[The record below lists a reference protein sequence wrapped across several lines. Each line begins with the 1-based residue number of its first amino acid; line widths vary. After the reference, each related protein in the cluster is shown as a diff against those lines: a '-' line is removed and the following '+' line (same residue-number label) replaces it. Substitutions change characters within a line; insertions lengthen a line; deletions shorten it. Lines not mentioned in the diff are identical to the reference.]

1 MAFTAEKPFELHHPP
16 RHRPCFT
23 GPMRSMPP
31 TRYARSG
38 EVSLAY
44 QDFGD
49 GPVTLFAVP
58 PLARNI
64 ELAWESPQYR
74 RYFNRVASFSR
85 YVHFDKRGTGASDR
99 TLPMPSLE
107 TRVDDMRAVMDVAGI
122 DRAFLWG
129 SSEGGPMALLFA
141 ATYPDR
147 VDGLVLDGTAAV
159 LVPASESPDAR
170 EQRLARRERWL
181 SAWGTEHSVTLD
193 FMAPSMTSDPWYRTW
208 QPRYERQSASPAGL
222 RDLIAMNDEIDVRAV
237 LGDIDVPTL
246 ARHRV
251 GDRVVPIDRARETIE
266 CMSRARLVEFPGDD
280 HFAHIGADIDDWL
293 ALVQEFIT
301 GARPR
306 PSKARPGARQSRR
319 RIAAS
324 ITTFGGFAV
333 VVDGQEVPLSA
344 WGSRRARQLC
354 KRLTTACGHPV
365 PREQLVDLL
374 WPDDCR
380 QQRLSARLSV
390 QLSTVRR
397 ILGGGVIAD
406 RDAVRIDLSEI
417 HLDLADVRAAA
428 EAEDCGRVVE
438 LYRGD
443 YLPLDLYEDW
453 ATETRESTR
462 ALFIRAA
469 SRLAAAALTAGDH
482 DQAAALARRI
492 LAADRF
498 DEDAHRLLIVALL
511 AAGHAGAARQA
522 HGLYARRMGE
532 LGVPPAP
539 FDRLVGPGH

>member
-1 MAFTAEKPFELHHPP
+1 
-16 RHRPCFT
+16 
-23 GPMRSMPP
+23 MPP

-38 EVSLAY
+38 GVSLAY

-49 GPVTLFAVP
+49 GAVTLFAVP

-74 RYFNRVASFSR
+74 RYFNRVAGFSR
-85 YVHFDKRGTGASDR
+85 YVHFDKRGTGTSDR

-107 TRVDDMRAVMDVAGI
+107 TRVDDMRAVMDAAGV

-159 LVPASESPDAR
+159 LVPASESPDAHER
-170 EQRLARRERWL
+170 RLARRERWL

-193 FMAPSMTSDPWYRTW
+193 FMAPSMASDAWYRAW

-222 RDLIAMNDEIDVRAV
+222 RELIAMNDEIDVRAV
-237 LGDIDVPTL
+237 LSDIDVPTL

-251 GDRVVPIDRARETIE
+251 GDRVVPIDRARETIAG
-266 CMSRARLVEFPGDD
+266 MSRARLVEFPGDD
-280 HFAHIGADIDDWL
+280 HFAHIGADLDDWL

-301 GARPR
+301 GARQR
-306 PSKARPGARQSRR
+306 PSKARPGPPRSRVT
-319 RIAAS
+319 AS
-324 ITTFGGFAV
+324 ITTLGGFAV

-354 KRLTTACGHPV
+354 KRLTAAGGQPV
-365 PREQLVDLL
+365 AREQLIELL
-374 WPDDCR
+374 WPEECA

-406 RDAVRIDLSEI
+406 RDAVRINLTEI
-417 HLDLADVRAAA
+417 HLDVADIRAAA
-428 EAEDCGRVVE
+428 EADDFARVVE

-462 ALFIRAA
+462 ALFIHAA
-469 SRLAAAALTAGDH
+469 SRLAAAAMTAGDH
-482 DQAAALARRI
+482 DRAAGLARRI

-498 DEDAHRLLIVALL
+498 DEEAHQLLIVALF
-511 AAGHAGAARQA
+511 AAGHTGAARQA
-522 HGLYARRMGE
+522 HGLYARRMDE
-532 LGVPPAP
+532 LGAPPASLE
-539 FDRLVGPGH
+539 RLVGPGH